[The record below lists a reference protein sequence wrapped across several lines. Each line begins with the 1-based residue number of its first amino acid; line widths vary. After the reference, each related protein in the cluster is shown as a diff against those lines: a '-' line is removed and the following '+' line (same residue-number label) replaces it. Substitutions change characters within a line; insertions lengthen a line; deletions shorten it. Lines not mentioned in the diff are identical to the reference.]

1 MALPEEVAVVSDLLQ
16 ITEPV
21 LNDESIESFEYVAY
35 SVPDTQQLNRTN
47 DLSIKIPGGDEYLC
61 PSKSYLHFEGRL
73 TPADDTVYAAGDRVT
88 LVNNAMAFLFS
99 QIRYFISDN
108 EVEAISSPGQA
119 TTMKGLLSYNN
130 DFAKAE
136 GLGLCWTKDTSPD
149 TVLANNL
156 GFAARQSLIV
166 AKPDPRGSF
175 AFCVP
180 LDHLFG
186 FCQDYRKVIYGV
198 NHRIALTRQSDT
210 DAIYREDTVKAGK
223 ITLTNISWH
232 MPKVVPSLM
241 VKNDFGKLIQS
252 KSRLSV
258 AYRSLQCESRAMP
271 AAKTDTW
278 DLVSKSGTERPR
290 WLLVA
295 FQTGKAENQTRNP
308 AVFDNVRLTK
318 IHATVNG
325 RRYPDADMTS
335 DFPSYSFAQLYN
347 AMKQFKPEYYGVPG
361 MESTNSITPVE
372 FCELYPIHVIDLRR
386 QPEKLKD
393 VSLDIKIKTTFSA
406 NVPAGTLGY
415 AVLISDRKFFLESD
429 GSNFRMVTN

>member
-1 MALPEEVAVVSDLLQ
+1 
-16 ITEPV
+16 
-21 LNDESIESFEYVAY
+21 
-35 SVPDTQQLNRTN
+35 
-47 DLSIKIPGGDEYLC
+47 
-61 PSKSYLHFEGRL
+61 
-73 TPADDTVYAAGDRVT
+73 
-88 LVNNAMAFLFS
+88 
-99 QIRYFISDN
+99 
-108 EVEAISSPGQA
+108 
-119 TTMKGLLSYNN
+119 MKGLLSYNN

-186 FCQDYRKVIYGV
+186 FCQNYRKVIYGV

-278 DLVSKSGTERPR
+278 DLVSKSGTELPR

-308 AVFDNVRLTK
+308 AVVDNVRLTK

-325 RRYPDADMTS
+325 RRYTDADVTS
-335 DFPSYSFAQLYN
+335 DFASYSFAQLYN

-361 MESTNSITPVE
+361 MESTNSITHVE

-415 AVLISDRKFFLESD
+415 ALLISDRKFFLESD
-429 GSNFRMVTN
+429 GSNFRMVTNLAAPLPGQRASRPAAELHIHLEIINAHSIRCVIKMAATKSRYVPFGLSLTQGQKETLAKAARGDYGETLRLGVDQLQGDDMLGLTKTQIAHITKNKSARVGPKSSSPRPN